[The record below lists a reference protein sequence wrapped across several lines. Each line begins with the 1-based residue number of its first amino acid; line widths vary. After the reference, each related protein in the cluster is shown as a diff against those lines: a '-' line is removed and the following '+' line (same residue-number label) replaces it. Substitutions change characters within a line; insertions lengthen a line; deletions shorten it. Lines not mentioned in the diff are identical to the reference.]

1 MKIVIIK
8 DAFFPQN
15 VGGAEISA
23 HCMANALVN
32 LGHDVVVY
40 SDFRSVWKCKR
51 LGWSFSYKHSS
62 IVVPLPFFLKN
73 FLEKYLPTIWKEI
86 HFFTLLPKLLKD
98 RPDVI
103 QIVHLWPWVCIV
115 GKIKKRLRIP
125 NVVRGVGDDIQV
137 SEGIGYGIG
146 RENHRKKLVQEG
158 LRDADKAIAISETV
172 KKLYL
177 EAGVRESKIKIIE
190 PGVDNKAYKL
200 ANFDRTKVRQKWN
213 LPLDKYL
220 VISVG
225 RNHPKKGFVELV
237 DVCKIIHQKR
247 NDIAILVVGRDTES
261 LLKEAIGQGIFDNFY
276 TIPEISNSNEKFLG
290 SFPSRDLVE
299 LYKASD
305 LFAYPSY
312 METYANVAVEA
323 MAANLP
329 VVITDAPGC
338 FETVKHEI
346 DGLIVKVKDNI
357 SMSQSIISIIDN
369 QELNLRLKRN
379 GKVKAKKQDWN
390 SISEN
395 YLSVYKSFEE

>member
-23 HCMANALVN
+23 HCMANALVK

-40 SDFRSVWKCKR
+40 SDFRSVYKCKR
-51 LGWSFSYKHSS
+51 LGWNFSYNHSS
-62 IVVPLPFFLKN
+62 FLVPLPFFLKN

-115 GKIKKRLRIP
+115 DKIKRWLRIP
-125 NVVRGVGDDIQV
+125 VVVRGVGDDIQV

-146 RENHRKKLVQEG
+146 REKNRKKLVQEG

-177 EAGVRESKIKIIE
+177 EAGVCESRIKIIE
-190 PGVDNKAYKL
+190 PGVDNKAYEL
-200 ANFDRTKVRQKWN
+200 VNFDRIKVRQKWN

-225 RNHPKKGFVELV
+225 RNHPKKGFFELV

-247 NDIAILVVGRDTES
+247 NDIAILVVGRGTDS
-261 LLKEAIGQGIFDNFY
+261 LLEQARDQGVNDNFY

-290 SFPSRDLVE
+290 SFPSIDLVE

-338 FETVKHEI
+338 IETVKHEI

-357 SMSQSIISIIDN
+357 SMSKSIMRILDN
-369 QELNLRLKRN
+369 KELNLRLKRN
-379 GKVKAKKQDWN
+379 GKKKAKKQDWI
-390 SISEN
+390 SISKD
-395 YLSVYKSFEE
+395 YLAVYKGL